1 MKKRNQFLD
10 CTGSIIELKRARK
23 RKSAT
28 ITIAI
33 PDETCEKFMDAL
45 TDSYFKRETKIK
57 GLELSWIDT
66 DIPDEEGK

>member
-10 CTGSIIELKRARK
+10 CTGSIIELKRATK

-33 PDETCEKFMDAL
+33 PDAICEKFMDAF
-45 TDSYFKRETKIK
+45 TDAYFKRETKIK